1 MPPGSPAPAGH
12 ERGAPGGPASGWVV
26 DGVPAGLAEGD
37 GRLVE
42 SSDDVSSAPVTARIR
57 RRLRRTPAETVRD
70 NAHMRISAR
79 ADYAI
84 RAALQL
90 AASQDGGPLKAEA
103 IADAQDIPHK
113 FLESILNDMRRG
125 GLVLSRRGGN
135 GGYRLAKPAESI
147 SIADVIRVVDG
158 PLVSVRGVRPPEL
171 SYTGP
176 AESLLPLWI
185 ALRSNVREILEGV
198 SLADV
203 ASARLPA
210 RVSALTST
218 PDAWT
223 NP

>member
-1 MPPGSPAPAGH
+1 
-12 ERGAPGGPASGWVV
+12 
-26 DGVPAGLAEGD
+26 
-37 GRLVE
+37 
-42 SSDDVSSAPVTARIR
+42 
-57 RRLRRTPAETVRD
+57 
-70 NAHMRISAR
+70 MRISAR
-79 ADYAI
+79 ADYAV

-90 AASQDGGPLKAEA
+90 AVPRDDGPLKAEA

-135 GGYRLAKPAESI
+135 GGYLLAKPAESI
-147 SIADVIRVVDG
+147 SIADVIRVVEG

-203 ASARLPA
+203 ASGRLPA
-210 RVSALTST
+210 DVHALTDT
-218 PDAWT
+218 PKAWV

>member
-1 MPPGSPAPAGH
+1 
-12 ERGAPGGPASGWVV
+12 
-26 DGVPAGLAEGD
+26 
-37 GRLVE
+37 
-42 SSDDVSSAPVTARIR
+42 
-57 RRLRRTPAETVRD
+57 
-70 NAHMRISAR
+70 MRISAR
-79 ADYAI
+79 ADYAV

-90 AASQDGGPLKAEA
+90 AASLDDVPLKAEA

-113 FLESILNDMRRG
+113 FLEGILNDMRRG

-135 GGYRLAKPAESI
+135 GGYRLARPAESI

-185 ALRSNVREILEGV
+185 AVRSNVREILDGV
-198 SLADV
+198 SLAEV
-203 ASARLPA
+203 ASAQLPP
-210 RVSALTST
+210 RVSALADD
-218 PDAWT
+218 PEAWV